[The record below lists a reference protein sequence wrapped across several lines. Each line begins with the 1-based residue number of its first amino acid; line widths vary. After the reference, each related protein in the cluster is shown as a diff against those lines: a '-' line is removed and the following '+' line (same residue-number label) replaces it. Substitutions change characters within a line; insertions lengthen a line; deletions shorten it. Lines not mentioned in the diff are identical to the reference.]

1 MKDDDI
7 ETEKE
12 EEHDSITKQKI
23 DAEDTDEVQEHSSN
37 GMEEKNE
44 SAVDRFTHNTKPPR
58 EDFHLDV
65 RAATPV
71 YTAVSDIYS
80 LNSIDPRFTLCAS
93 KCSYVPN

>member
-44 SAVDRFTHNTKPPR
+44 SAVNRFTHNTKPPC
-58 EDFHLDV
+58 EDFPLDV

-71 YTAVSDIYS
+71 YTAISDICS

>member
-1 MKDDDI
+1 MNDDHI
-7 ETEKE
+7 EIEKKE
-12 EEHDSITKQKI
+12 VHDSITKQKI
-23 DAEDTDEVQEHSSN
+23 NAEDTHEVQEHSSN